1 MNIQLTWVTN
11 FRVVFWFLIT
21 WVSLPLAGQNLD
33 SLKSA
38 LVKEKGVE
46 KRIGLLKAIGEGQM
60 NDNPKEAILNFE
72 ELILISKQQQ
82 NKILEVYALNRIG
95 NCWHNLNDLKQSI
108 QFYFKALELTEEK
121 PEYYDLKSRLYN
133 NLGWSF
139 KNLEDYE
146 KALGYFITSEGYARK
161 AGGKATLALILNNK
175 GTTQKD
181 LKQYDQALSSLSES
195 LELNRETGNK
205 RQERFNLNNIAVIL
219 IKLDRYPEAV
229 ERLRQV
235 LVLNEE
241 LRDTV
246 ELINNLQN
254 LGTAYTGNKNYQQA
268 ELSFLKALK
277 YAERSVKDK
286 VKYDILLDLTRLY
299 QKQGKFKEAFN
310 YFDRYH
316 TLSDSVKTQ
325 ETKRFAIELESKYN
339 TLMKERELEKTRKE
353 LAEQKLYLTWFI
365 EALILAVILMF
376 FFWRVILMKRK
387 NEKRLLDLNNEIEAQ
402 AEELRQANEEVN
414 SINDNLEKI
423 IQRRTEVIQN
433 QNNRLREFAFMNAH
447 KIRGPVASM
456 LGIMILLK
464 DSRNTHLTEELLQH
478 LYTCTRNLDEVIH
491 EVTRQLE
498 NKGEIM
504 DDIS

>member
-1 MNIQLTWVTN
+1 M
-11 FRVVFWFLIT
+11 
-21 WVSLPLAGQNLD
+21 
-33 SLKSA
+33 
-38 LVKEKGVE
+38 
-46 KRIGLLKAIGEGQM
+46 
-60 NDNPKEAILNFE
+60 
-72 ELILISKQQQ
+72 
-82 NKILEVYALNRIG
+82 
-95 NCWHNLNDLKQSI
+95 
-108 QFYFKALELTEEK
+108 
-121 PEYYDLKSRLYN
+121 
-133 NLGWSF
+133 
-139 KNLEDYE
+139 
-146 KALGYFITSEGYARK
+146 
-161 AGGKATLALILNNK
+161 ILNNK

-277 YAERSVKDK
+277 YAERSVNDK

-365 EALILAVILMF
+365 GALILAVILMF